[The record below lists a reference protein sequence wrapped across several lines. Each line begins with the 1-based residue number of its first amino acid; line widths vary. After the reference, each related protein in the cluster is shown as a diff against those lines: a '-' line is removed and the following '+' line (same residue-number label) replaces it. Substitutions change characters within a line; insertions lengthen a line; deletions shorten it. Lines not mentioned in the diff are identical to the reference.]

1 MQKSEERQKII
12 KDALKEISSD
22 KLYKNREAFI
32 LFLKEFLKSCD
43 IQLKATEIKTL
54 IKALSEKDETADICM
69 DGNGNPEPDTESR
82 DYENIPLLESIDDY
96 FKREVLPY
104 VPDTWMDRGKDKI
117 AYEINF
123 TKEFYKYKPL
133 RSLDDIR
140 KDLLALEKETEG
152 LLMEILK

>member
-1 MQKSEERQKII
+1 MKGNLLTARTHPVKKKEKICSTCKKPKNGSKLLKMRLAKYRQI
-12 KDALKEISSD
+12 KFIKTA
-22 KLYKNREAFI
+22 KNSFF
-32 LFLKEFLKSCD
+32 FLKEFFKSCD

-54 IKALSEKDETADICM
+54 LKAFSEKDETADICM

-117 AYEINF
+117 GYEINF
-123 TKEFYKYKPL
+123 TK
-133 RSLDDIR
+133 
-140 KDLLALEKETEG
+140 
-152 LLMEILK
+152 